1 MDFNIL
7 IDPLPLSVCVGGRD
21 VPISADFRTGILFET
36 MMFDRELDKEEKILC
51 ALDLYFPGGI
61 PQPAHE
67 AVDALIWFYS
77 CGNGKKEQPSGG
89 KGSGGSTKRCYD
101 YDYDAPYIYSAF
113 LSQYRIDLQDCVDLH
128 WWKFMA
134 MFLGLNEENEIC
146 KIMEYRSVDL
156 SKIKNK
162 AEKERF
168 ARLKRRYALPDTR
181 TAEQKQMDIG
191 AILGGMIR

>member
-1 MDFNIL
+1 MKEMML
-7 IDPLPLSVCVGGRD
+7 WYEKSAERWEESLP
-21 VPISADFRTGILFET
+21 I
-36 MMFDRELDKEEKILC
+36 
-51 ALDLYFPGGI
+51 
-61 PQPAHE
+61 
-67 AVDALIWFYS
+67 
-77 CGNGKKEQPSGG
+77 GNGSLGAMILGG
-89 KGSGGSTKRCYD
+89 
-101 YDYDAPYIYSAF
+101 AEEEI
-113 LSQYRIDLQDCVDLH
+113 
-128 WWKFMA
+128 
-134 MFLGLNEENEIC
+134 LGLNEENEIC